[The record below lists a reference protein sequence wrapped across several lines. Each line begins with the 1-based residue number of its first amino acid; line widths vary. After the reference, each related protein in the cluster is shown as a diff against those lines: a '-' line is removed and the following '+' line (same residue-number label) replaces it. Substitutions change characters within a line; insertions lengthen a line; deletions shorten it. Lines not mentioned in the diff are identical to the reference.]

1 MRRVVITGIGAITPI
16 GNTTEEFWQGAKAGK
31 NGIGRITLRDVTE
44 HKAKLAGEIKNFDPT
59 VAIDKREVNRMD
71 RYCQVAM
78 VAAKEA
84 MDQAALDVA
93 SINAYRFGVLVGSGV
108 GGLMTIEDEHRKLI
122 EKGPKRTSPLLIPMI
137 IANIASGNIAI
148 RYGAKG
154 NCTTIVTAC
163 ATGTQSIGEA
173 FHMIRDGRADVM
185 ITGGTEACISDLAIS
200 GFANATA
207 MSLSED
213 PERASL
219 PFDAERG
226 GFIMGEGA
234 GVLVIEE
241 YEHAKKRGAKI
252 LGEIAGYGTTCD
264 AYHMTSPDP
273 EGTGAAECMKMALA
287 MADITPEQVGYIN
300 AHGTGTGPND
310 KMETKAI
317 KLAFG
322 DTVARKVP
330 ISSTK
335 SMTGHLLGA
344 AGAVEGI
351 ICVKTIQEGFITPT
365 INLRVPD
372 PECDLDY
379 VPNTGRAADV
389 KYAISNSFGF
399 GGHNATLVFKRYE
412 G

>member
-16 GNTTEEFWQGAKAGK
+16 GNTTEEFWQGAKAGT
-31 NGIGRITLRDVTE
+31 NGIARITLRDVTE

-108 GGLMTIEDEHRKLI
+108 GGLMTIEDEHRKFI

-273 EGTGAAECMKMALA
+273 EGSGAAECMKMALA
-287 MADITPEQVGYIN
+287 MAGITPEQVGYIN

-310 KMETKAI
+310 KMETRAI

-322 DTVARKVP
+322 EAVARKVP